1 MQIRPYALVPLLL
14 SFVAFILALLCVFA
28 GSKRG
33 YLENA
38 DLLTLNTSML
48 GRPALNTSKSHS
60 PLLNSIESSIK
71 GDING
76 LIADVAKGLHIHDFY
91 SAHILDYCE
100 VSRRSKYLGA
110 SDTDDN
116 FRDSSHLAP
125 SLISQFIPARM

>member
-1 MQIRPYALVPLLL
+1 MQIRPHAFVPLLF
-14 SFVAFILALLCVFA
+14 SFVAFVLALLCVFA

-48 GRPALNTSKSHS
+48 GRLTLNTSESHS
-60 PLLNSIESSIK
+60 SLLNSIGNSIK

-76 LIADVAKGLHIHDFY
+76 LIADVAKELHIHDFY

-100 VSRRSKYLGA
+100 VSHPSQCLRSTEY
-110 SDTDDN
+110 
-116 FRDSSHLAP
+116 
-125 SLISQFIPARM
+125 